1 MPVTFVRGGIRT
13 VINPIP
19 LAVLAIKLVASDT
32 ALAVWQVKA
41 ATKNRPINLV
51 FIVIFIFGDLLF
63 GDN

>member
-1 MPVTFVRGGIRT
+1 M
-13 VINPIP
+13 INPIP

-32 ALAVWQVKA
+32 ALAVWQDKA